1 MYKNNCECI
10 SNTTGKWSS
19 TGRICDSVKSMAGQS
34 MMLLDE
40 Y

>member
-1 MYKNNCECI
+1 MNENDCECI

-34 MMLLDE
+34 MMSLDE
-40 Y
+40 H